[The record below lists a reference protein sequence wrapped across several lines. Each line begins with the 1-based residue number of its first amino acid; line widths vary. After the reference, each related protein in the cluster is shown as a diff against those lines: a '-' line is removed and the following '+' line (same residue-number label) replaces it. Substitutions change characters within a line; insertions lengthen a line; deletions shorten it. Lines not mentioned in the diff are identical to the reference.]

1 MSDMKTVETDA
12 DPRAFLAA
20 VQNAGRRQD
29 ATAVM
34 ELMASITSL
43 PPRMWGASI
52 IGFGSYSYS
61 RRDGSRHRFFRTG
74 LSPRKQNL
82 AVYIMPGLK
91 RYPDILAR
99 LGPHKHS
106 VSCLYL
112 GRLTRID
119 AAALEDLVRAS
130 LDDMARMFPD

>member
-1 MSDMKTVETDA
+1 MSGMKTVETDA
-12 DPRAFLAA
+12 DPRAFLAT

-34 ELMASITSL
+34 EMMARITSL

-91 RYPDILAR
+91 RYPDILTR